1 MISQIGS
8 LALSISGGLILSTFF
23 FLFYYSIKKNKIF
36 LEIAERGLIAICFC
50 IILATLCLLNEL
62 LISNFNLQYV
72 AQYTSYET
80 PLFFKFT
87 ALWAGQAG
95 SLLFWTFIMSIYSL
109 IYINVTLK
117 SMEYLKYSSYGILSF
132 IFAFFLL
139 LSNFIANPFEP
150 VSSDIIVQNGN
161 GLNPLLQNVTMA
173 IHPPMLYLGFIG
185 TTILFVMA
193 LSAIISKSI
202 TFEWIQSIRR
212 WSLITWTF
220 LSAGIILGGY
230 WAYNELG
237 WGGYWAWDPVEN
249 SSLMPWL
256 ILTAFIHS
264 SMIQEKRGMLK
275 SWNILLASS
284 TFLLVI
290 LGTFITRSGII
301 SSVHSFT
308 AENLG
313 PLFFSFLS
321 ILILFTAYWVFKR
334 YDILK
339 SDNKIDSFT
348 SREGGFLY
356 NNLILL
362 LMCFIVLW
370 GTLFPILSEAWNGE
384 KIYIGQTYFNQLNV
398 PIGLAL
404 LFLMGIGPLLSWK
417 KTSRSTLLLN
427 FKIPMLVS
435 FISGIIYS
443 IFFGLFDL
451 YPLVTCMG
459 ISFTATS
466 IIGEFRKSYNKSKN
480 RNKSI
485 LQTTI
490 NMFLSNRHKNGGYIV
505 HIGITLLFVGFIGR
519 AFEVEKEFNLS
530 PGEQIY
536 FANYN
541 FRLNSVST
549 ETRNNHLA
557 AISEM
562 DVTDESNTY
571 ITTLYPEK
579 RVYFY
584 KDPDTKKH
592 QPHSELDI
600 YSTMSKDIY
609 SILSSYKEDKLEDG
623 TIIKEAYFKIMI
635 NPLVNWV
642 WIGGIIM
649 VIGSLFAFWPSKR
662 RDYGII

>member
-132 IFAFFLL
+132 IFGFFLL

-459 ISFTATS
+459 ISFTTTS

-480 RNKSI
+480 RSKSI

-541 FRLNSVST
+541 FRFL
-549 ETRNNHLA
+549 
-557 AISEM
+557 
-562 DVTDESNTY
+562 
-571 ITTLYPEK
+571 
-579 RVYFY
+579 
-584 KDPDTKKH
+584 
-592 QPHSELDI
+592 Q
-600 YSTMSKDIY
+600 
-609 SILSSYKEDKLEDG
+609 
-623 TIIKEAYFKIMI
+623 
-635 NPLVNWV
+635 
-642 WIGGIIM
+642 
-649 VIGSLFAFWPSKR
+649 
-662 RDYGII
+662 

>member
-8 LALSISGGLILSTFF
+8 LAISLSGGLILSTFF
-23 FLFYYSIKKNKIF
+23 FLFYYSIKKEKIF
-36 LEIAERGLIAICFC
+36 LDVSERGLIATCFC
-50 IILATLCLLNEL
+50 VILATLCLLNEL

-80 PLFFKFT
+80 PLFFKVT

-109 IYINVTLK
+109 IYINVSLK
-117 SMEYLKYSSYGILSF
+117 KMKELKYWSYIILSF
-132 IFAFFLL
+132 IFGFFLL

-173 IHPPMLYLGFIG
+173 IHPPTLYLGFIG

-193 LSAIISKSI
+193 LAALISKSFS
-202 TFEWIQSIRR
+202 FEWIQSIRR
-212 WSLITWTF
+212 WALIVWTF

-249 SSLMPWL
+249 SSLMPWF

-290 LGTFITRSGII
+290 LGTFITRSGIV

-313 PLFFSFLS
+313 PLFLGFLS
-321 ILILFTAYWVFKR
+321 SLIFFTLYWFFKNL
-334 YDILK
+334 DILK
-339 SDNKIDSFT
+339 TDNKIDSYT

-384 KIYIGQTYFNQLNV
+384 KIYVGATYFNQLNV
-398 PIGLAL
+398 PIGLVL
-404 LFLMGIGPLLSWK
+404 LFLMGVGPLLSWK
-417 KTSRSTLLLN
+417 TTSKSTLLLN
-427 FKIPMLVS
+427 FKYPMLVS
-435 FISGIIYS
+435 FIVGIIYS
-443 IFFGLFDL
+443 LFFGIFQI
-451 YPLVTCMG
+451 YPLVTSMG
-459 ISFTATS
+459 VAFTVTS
-466 IIGEFRKSYNKSKN
+466 IFNEFRKSYKKSK
-480 RNKSI
+480 RNNQSASSAITKM
-485 LQTTI
+485 L
-490 NMFLSNRHKNGGYIV
+490 FANRHKNGGYIV

-519 AFEVEKEFNLS
+519 AFEEEKEFNLS
-530 PGEQIY
+530 PGEEIY
-536 FANYN
+536 FANYI
-541 FRLNSVST
+541 FKLNSIKS
-549 ETRNNHLA
+549 EARENHYA
-557 AISEM
+557 FISDM
-562 DVTDESNTY
+562 DVIDQSNNFLTS
-571 ITTLYPEK
+571 LYPEK
-579 RVYFY
+579 RIYFY
-584 KDPDTKKH
+584 WNPDPEKR

-600 YSTMSKDIY
+600 YSTLQKDIY
-609 SILSSYKEDKLEDG
+609 SIFSAYDAEKNQG
-623 TIIKEAYFKIMI
+623 YFKIMI

-642 WIGGIIM
+642 WVGGIMM
-649 VIGSLFAFWPSKR
+649 VMGSLFAFWPSR
-662 RDYGII
+662 RRNDGAI

>member
-8 LALSISGGLILSTFF
+8 LAISLSGGLILSTFF
-23 FLFYYSIKKNKIF
+23 FLFYYSIKKEKIF
-36 LEIAERGLIAICFC
+36 LDVSERGLIATCFC
-50 IILATLCLLNEL
+50 VILATLCLLNEL

-80 PLFFKFT
+80 PLFFKVT

-109 IYINVTLK
+109 IYINVSLK
-117 SMEYLKYSSYGILSF
+117 KMKELKYWSYIILSF
-132 IFAFFLL
+132 IFGFFLL

-173 IHPPMLYLGFIG
+173 IHPPTLYLGFIG

-193 LSAIISKSI
+193 LAALISKSFS
-202 TFEWIQSIRR
+202 FEWIQSIRR
-212 WSLITWTF
+212 WALIVWTF

-249 SSLMPWL
+249 SSLMPWF

-290 LGTFITRSGII
+290 LGTFITRSGIV

-313 PLFFSFLS
+313 PLFLGFLS
-321 ILILFTAYWVFKR
+321 SLIFFTLYWFFKNL
-334 YDILK
+334 DILK
-339 SDNKIDSFT
+339 TDNKIDSYT

-384 KIYIGQTYFNQLNV
+384 KIYVGATYFNQLNV
-398 PIGLAL
+398 PIGLVL
-404 LFLMGIGPLLSWK
+404 LFLMGVGPLLSWK
-417 KTSRSTLLLN
+417 TTSKSTLLLN
-427 FKIPMLVS
+427 FKYPMLVS
-435 FISGIIYS
+435 FIVGIIYS
-443 IFFGLFDL
+443 LFFGIFQI
-451 YPLVTCMG
+451 YPLVTSMG
-459 ISFTATS
+459 VAFTVTS
-466 IIGEFRKSYNKSKN
+466 IFNEFRKSYKKSK
-480 RNKSI
+480 RNNQSVSSAITKM
-485 LQTTI
+485 L
-490 NMFLSNRHKNGGYIV
+490 FANRHKNGGYIV

-519 AFEVEKEFNLS
+519 AFEEEKEFNLS
-530 PGEQIY
+530 PGEEIY
-536 FANYN
+536 FANYI
-541 FRLNSVST
+541 FKLNSIKS
-549 ETRNNHLA
+549 EARENHYA
-557 AISEM
+557 FISDM
-562 DVTDESNTY
+562 DVIDQSNNFLTS
-571 ITTLYPEK
+571 LYPEK
-579 RVYFY
+579 RIYFY
-584 KDPDTKKH
+584 WNPDPEKR

-600 YSTMSKDIY
+600 YSTMQKDIY
-609 SILSSYKEDKLEDG
+609 SIFSAYDAEKNQG
-623 TIIKEAYFKIMI
+623 YFKIMI

-642 WIGGIIM
+642 WVGGIMM
-649 VIGSLFAFWPSKR
+649 VVGSLFAFWPSR
-662 RDYGII
+662 RRNDGAI